1 MSLLAVVVVVAAA
14 VCSPGYCHV
23 LMNSGKILLLL
34 AYPLNLK
41 EKELFAGSLPQ
52 KQMNSCQAC
61 CLARFQSIASS
72 ILDSQ
77 LLSVCGMTSDD
88 ETPSV
93 SSALLFQV
101 LHINGSCLNN
111 VAYHSLLWMEHG
123 LLEQQM
129 ARNG

>member
-1 MSLLAVVVVVAAA
+1 MSLLAVVVVAAA
-14 VCSPGYCHV
+14 VCSLGYCHV
-23 LMNSGKILLLL
+23 LMNSGKILVPL
-34 AYPLNLK
+34 AYPPNLK
-41 EKELFAGSLPQ
+41 EKELFAGSLPK
-52 KQMNSCQAC
+52 KQMNSSQTC

-88 ETPSV
+88 ETPLV

-111 VAYHSLLWMEHG
+111 E
-123 LLEQQM
+123 
-129 ARNG
+129 

>member
-1 MSLLAVVVVVAAA
+1 MSLLAVVVAA
-14 VCSPGYCHV
+14 VCSLGYCHV
-23 LMNSGKILLLL
+23 LMNSGKILVLL

-41 EKELFAGSLPQ
+41 EKEPFAGSLPK

-77 LLSVCGMTSDD
+77 LLSVCGMTDDD

-93 SSALLFQV
+93 PSALLFQV

-111 VAYHSLLWMEHG
+111 E
-123 LLEQQM
+123 
-129 ARNG
+129 